1 MEEIIELKQSIISH
15 EWEKSLAI
23 IEELEEMGRQDKI
36 NNLQSFLVI
45 FLVHLIKIQIEKRV
59 TYKLAKLYY

>member
-1 MEEIIELKQSIISH
+1 MEEIIELKQSIISRD
-15 EWEKSLAI
+15 WEKSLEI

-45 FLVHLIKIQIEKRV
+45 LLVHLIKI
-59 TYKLAKLYY
+59 